1 MKKITLFL
9 LSSTF
14 LLKAFSQW
22 NYLVELVPDTI
33 ENLPALHS
41 YVFAQ
46 QENEYLVIGG
56 RKDGIHPRQPF
67 AAFNETDKNTKAYV
81 INPKT
86 KQVWESNLSGLSTTL
101 VEQLSSTNMNF
112 HQEKDTLY
120 IIGGYGY

>member
-22 NYLVELVPDTI
+22 NYRVELVPDTI

-86 KQVWESNLSGLSTTL
+86 KQVLESNLSGRIARSWFGVT
-101 VEQLSSTNMNF
+101 
-112 HQEKDTLY
+112 KPKKP
-120 IIGGYGY
+120 